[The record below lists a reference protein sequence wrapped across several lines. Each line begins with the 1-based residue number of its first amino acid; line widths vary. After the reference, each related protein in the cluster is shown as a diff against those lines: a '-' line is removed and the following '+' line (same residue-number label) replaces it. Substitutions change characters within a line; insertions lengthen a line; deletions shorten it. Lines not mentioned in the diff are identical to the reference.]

1 MQLLPEG
8 FVDLPGPHQREKA
21 PVLPGI
27 FHEGQEEH
35 DGGGK
40 RGLEP
45 IGRKELE
52 EGGEQFWHSWRGCQ
66 SLASEEALDFEEVVH
81 RMDDEAL

>member
-8 FVDLPGPHQREKA
+8 FVDLPGPHQWEEA

-40 RGLEP
+40 QGLEP
-45 IGRKELE
+45 IGRKESE
-52 EGGEQFWHSWRGCQ
+52 EGGGQFWHSRQGFQ
-66 SLASEEALDFEEVVH
+66 ILASEEALDFKEVVR
-81 RMDDEAL
+81 RMDEEAL